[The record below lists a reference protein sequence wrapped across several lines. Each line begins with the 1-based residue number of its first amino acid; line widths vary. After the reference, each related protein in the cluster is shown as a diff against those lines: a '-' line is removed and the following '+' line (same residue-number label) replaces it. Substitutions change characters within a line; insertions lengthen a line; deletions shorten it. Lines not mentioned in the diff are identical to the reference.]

1 MKPPTTAI
9 ASRPAVAALSLYSR
23 PLAARRCYATHSNAT
38 TKPAGRRAV
47 TPVHDDGHIPWSEL
61 SVKEKTGRVAEQTV
75 NFGIIVLGVVLTGG
89 VGYYLYQEVF
99 SPDSKVAYYNRA
111 VDRIRKDPRCL
122 ELLGQGNEIKAFGQ
136 ETNSAWRRARPIA
149 STLSSDG
156 SGTEHLRIQFNVQG
170 PKGTGISLST

>member
-1 MKPPTTAI
+1 M
-9 ASRPAVAALSLYSR
+9 L
-23 PLAARRCYATHSNAT
+23 
-38 TKPAGRRAV
+38 
-47 TPVHDDGHIPWSEL
+47 
-61 SVKEKTGRVAEQTV
+61 TGPQ
-75 NFGIIVLGVVLTGG
+75 GG

-149 STLSSDG
+149 CVLARDSKAAAVVEVNIAHRSTLSSDG
-156 SGTEHLRIQFNVQG
+156 SGTEHLRIQFNVSTAALVMWKLALCHLTA
-170 PKGTGISLST
+170 PRCKDRKGLVR